1 MLVISDTSPIRALE
15 WISRVDILKTLFG
28 EVIVPP
34 TVAHELQ
41 RTDGPYLPI
50 DLARFDFIKI
60 VAPEDAICVGRLSA
74 TLDLGECEAI
84 ALAMKKSGSLLLI
97 DEKSGCQAARQ
108 LHLNIVGSVGILI
121 LAKERNLIPA
131 LAPVLERLI
140 RELNFFLSE
149 ELVKRILE
157 QVGELPP

>member
-1 MLVISDTSPIRALE
+1 M
-15 WISRVDILKTLFG
+15 
-28 EVIVPP
+28 IVPP

-41 RTDGPYLPI
+41 RTDGPYLAI

-84 ALAMKKSGSLLLI
+84 ALALETSGSLLLI
-97 DEKSGCQAARQ
+97 DEKSGRQADRE
-108 LHLNIVGSVGILI
+108 LHLNIVGTVGILI

-131 LAPVLERLI
+131 LAPLLARLI
-140 RELNFFLSE
+140 SELNFFLTA
-149 ELVKRILE
+149 ELVNRILE